1 MSHTIL
7 FSLKALEDYDEAR
20 LWYQNHNET
29 AKSNFEKAIGQGL
42 SKIET
47 SPKAYSPR
55 FEDVRMMPMKK
66 FPYLICY
73 RVDDIKKIVTVIA
86 VWHQAKDRD
95 ALQYR

>member
-42 SKIET
+42 SKIGT
-47 SPKAYSPR
+47 SPKA
-55 FEDVRMMPMKK
+55 
-66 FPYLICY
+66 
-73 RVDDIKKIVTVIA
+73 
-86 VWHQAKDRD
+86 
-95 ALQYR
+95 